1 MQNLRAQKVGCEVAR
16 NRHYD
21 GAVVQRQRLLT
32 VVAVIGGSVTAG
44 FGVMQL
50 IFSNSFGYIGFINL
64 GTVALYAV
72 IPSLCRFGEL
82 VAPLALIMVAYVSMT
97 FVCWHLGTG
106 TGVEFYFLI
115 AAVAAVMVVGIERIW
130 LAIAVAAIGVSLV
143 ITLEFSVPRDTGAEP
158 AWFVTV
164 GFIVNTIGA
173 GVLAVAMVW
182 YGLRQIASAEA
193 AMEQE
198 YQRSEALLA
207 NILPASIAKRLK
219 DPSNSVIADKYD
231 DASILFADIA
241 GYTERAGDTPPEE
254 LVAFLDDL
262 YTSLDA
268 LVTEHGLEKVK
279 TSGDAYMVVSGVPQA
294 RPDHLEALAD
304 LALDIANAVA
314 GLTDSRGRAVPL
326 RIGMASGPVVAG
338 VVGHS
343 ASSTTCGATPST
355 SRPEW
360 NPHRCCRTHSSAA
373 AGLPAT
379 PRSLCLRGTWRRR
392 GQGQRRHAHLVS
404 GRPKRW
410 PARPGGKFGQW
421 TSDDPHRHIAESE
434 AWNDSRKSAWGL
446 DGTRY
451 RRRPS
456 RVGLVSAVEGVA
468 RPQSQLALRCA
479 RPSMTGHR
487 DRPQPDGQQ
496 LRRPR

>member
-1 MQNLRAQKVGCEVAR
+1 MSSTADAGPRATMNLEAQRVGCEVAR

-21 GAVVQRQRLLT
+21 AATVQRQRLLS
-32 VVAVIGGSVTAG
+32 VVAVIGGAVTAG

-50 IFSNSFGYIGFINL
+50 IFSDSFGSRGFVNL

-72 IPSLCRFGEL
+72 IPSLYRFGEL

-106 TGVEFYFLI
+106 T
-115 AAVAAVMVVGIERIW
+115 
-130 LAIAVAAIGVSLV
+130 AVAAIGVILV

-158 AWFVTV
+158 PWFVTV

-219 DPSNSVIADKYD
+219 DRSNSVIADKYD

-241 GYTERAGDTPPEE
+241 GYTERASDTPPEE
-254 LVAFLDDL
+254 LVAFLDNL

-279 TSGDAYMVVSGVPQA
+279 TIGDAYMVVSGVPQV

-326 RIGMASGPVVAG
+326 RIGMAGGPVVAG
-338 VVGHS
+338 VVGS
-343 ASSTTCGATPST
+343 QRFFYDVWGDAVNVASRMESTVAVGRIQVPQPVYQ
-355 SRPEW
+355 RLHE
-360 NPHRCCRTHSSAA
+360 HFVFEE
-373 AGLPAT
+373 
-379 PRSLCLRGTWRRR
+379 RGDVEVKGKGVMHTWY
-392 GQGQRRHAHLVS
+392 LVGRNG
-404 GRPKRW
+404 GRPD
-410 PARPGGKFGQW
+410 PA
-421 TSDDPHRHIAESE
+421 A
-434 AWNDSRKSAWGL
+434 N
-446 DGTRY
+446 
-451 RRRPS
+451 
-456 RVGLVSAVEGVA
+456 
-468 RPQSQLALRCA
+468 
-479 RPSMTGHR
+479 
-487 DRPQPDGQQ
+487 
-496 LRRPR
+496 